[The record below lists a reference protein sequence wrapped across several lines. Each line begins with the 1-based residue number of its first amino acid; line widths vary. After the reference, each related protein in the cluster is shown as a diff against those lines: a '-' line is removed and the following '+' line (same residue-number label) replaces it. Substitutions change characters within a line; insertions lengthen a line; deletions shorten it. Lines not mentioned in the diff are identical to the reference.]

1 MKCSLYD
8 TKHLFFN
15 ETQNIICR
23 IKNYDSNPK
32 YLLTM
37 KTTAIL
43 VFVCLLSY
51 SSFANN
57 PEIELKEIVTAPE
70 LDFSTAFEELF
81 ENKARLNNASIV
93 EERKI
98 IIIDSDFKKIREE
111 SIEKTEDIFDQS
123 TLVPII
129 YRSQFITKV
138 HNVSYYMLQKK

>member
-1 MKCSLYD
+1 
-8 TKHLFFN
+8 
-15 ETQNIICR
+15 
-23 IKNYDSNPK
+23 
-32 YLLTM
+32 M

-51 SSFANN
+51 YSFANN
-57 PEIELKEIVTAPE
+57 PEIELKEIVPSPE

-111 SIEKTEDIFDQS
+111 SIEKTEDIFNQS

-138 HNVSYYMLQKK
+138 NNVSYYMLQKK

>member
-1 MKCSLYD
+1 MF
-8 TKHLFFN
+8 TQFFF
-15 ETQNIICR
+15 ICQ
-23 IKNYDSNPK
+23 
-32 YLLTM
+32 
-37 KTTAIL
+37 
-43 VFVCLLSY
+43 
-51 SSFANN
+51 N

-81 ENKARLNNASIV
+81 ENKARVNNASIV
-93 EERKI
+93 EKRKI